1 MNTST
6 LGANWVEHVA
16 RHAMVKPDDV
26 ALCFEEHRLTWRR
39 LNERVRRL
47 ASAFSARGVG
57 AGDRVVILMTNR
69 LEVIETTL
77 AANALRAIA
86 VPLNFRLAVGEVRF
100 ILGDC
105 RPALIVTDSGL
116 APLLAEADPDE
127 NVASL
132 VVAINGG
139 EAPGDAEDYET
150 ALANSKAIAPPED
163 IQERDVALV
172 MYTSGTTGRPKG
184 AMLTHLNLLMSAIS
198 MIRTHRLVHDDDVYM
213 FNVPLFHIG
222 GVGMLPAPLMNGTR
236 SVVMPTGTFDA
247 ARTLETIEAEK
258 VTTSFLVPAQWQALC
273 AQPDAARLSS
283 SLRAASWGGAP
294 ATTTLLEQMRSTFPH
309 AEIVAVFGQTET
321 SPPVASMGGAD
332 AMRKVGSVGRPVPL
346 IATRIVDHEMND
358 VSAGDV
364 GEIVYQGPPVMAGY
378 WNDEERTR
386 EAFAG
391 GWFHSGDLVRVDE
404 DGYLYVVDRL
414 KDMIISG
421 GENVYCAEVEN
432 AIASHPRVADV
443 AVVGGQDERWGETPV
458 AVIVPAD
465 QAAPPSLEELVDWTR
480 GSLASYK
487 KPTRLVLVDEL
498 PRNPAGKVLKHVLR
512 DEYGAPVG

>member
-1 MNTST
+1 MST
-6 LGANWVEHVA
+6 TTHGANWVEHVA
-16 RHAMVKPDDV
+16 RHAMVRPDDI

-39 LNERVRRL
+39 LHERVGRL
-47 ASAFSARGVG
+47 AAAFSGRGVA
-57 AGDRVVILMTNR
+57 AGDRVAILMTNR

-77 AANALRAIA
+77 ATNMLGAIA
-86 VPLNFRLAVGEVRF
+86 VPLNFRLAAGEVRF

-105 RPALIVTDSGL
+105 DPALIVTDSGL
-116 APLLAEADPDE
+116 APLLAEADPHHG
-127 NVASL
+127 VTPL
-132 VVAINGG
+132 VVSVEGAAQGG
-139 EAPGDAEDYET
+139 AEDYET
-150 ALANSKAIAPPED
+150 VLADTAGIVPPVD
-163 IQERDVALV
+163 IQERDIALV

-222 GVGMLPAPLMNGTR
+222 GIGMLPAPLMNGTR

-247 ARTLETIEAEK
+247 ARTLETMDAER
-258 VTTSFLVPAQWQALC
+258 VTTTFLVPAQWQALC
-273 AQPDAARLSS
+273 AHPDAARLSS

-294 ATTTLLEQMRSTFPH
+294 ATTTLLEQMQSTFPH

-321 SPPVASMGGAD
+321 SPPVASMGGVD

-346 IATRIVDHEMND
+346 IATRIVDQATND
-358 VSAGDV
+358 VVAGEV

-378 WNDEERTR
+378 WNDDERTR

-391 GWFHSGDLVRVDE
+391 GWFHSGDLVREDE

-432 AIASHPRVADV
+432 AVASHPGVAEV
-443 AVVGGQDERWGETPV
+443 AVVGGKDERWGETPV
-458 AVIVPAD
+458 AIIVPAD
-465 QAAPPSLEELVDWTR
+465 PAAPPALENLVDWTR

-498 PRNPAGKVLKHVLR
+498 PRNPSGKVLKHVLR
-512 DEYGAPVG
+512 DEHGAPGA